1 MLGVTGRFLL
11 GLYFVL
17 PGISKITGFDGT
29 TQYMIE
35 HGVPLAAMLLP
46 ITIVLQIGGGAA
58 LILGWQTRAMALMLA
73 GMTLAINLFM
83 HDFWN
88 VYEGLS
94 QTHETQNFVK
104 NLAIMAG
111 LLALAAGP
119 GPKRCR
125 WMGAKTIRPRLT
137 ASPQSCQWGV
147 SAPAR
152 RGALCGT
159 RDWPFM
165 RKPTPGSE
173 TSICSAPTGRL
184 CNIPLA
190 CS

>member
-1 MLGVTGRFLL
+1 M
-11 GLYFVL
+11 

-94 QTHETQNFVK
+94 QAHETQNFVK

-119 GPKRCR
+119 G
-125 WMGAKTIRPRLT
+125 T
-137 ASPQSCQWGV
+137 Q
-147 SAPAR
+147 
-152 RGALCGT
+152 ALSLGG
-159 RDWPFM
+159 
-165 RKPTPGSE
+165 RK
-173 TSICSAPTGRL
+173 
-184 CNIPLA
+184 NN
-190 CS
+190 

>member
-1 MLGVTGRFLL
+1 VLGVTGRFLL

-29 TQYMIE
+29 TLYMIE

-94 QTHETQNFVK
+94 QAHETQNFVK

-119 GPKRCR
+119 G
-125 WMGAKTIRPRLT
+125 T
-137 ASPQSCQWGV
+137 Q
-147 SAPAR
+147 
-152 RGALCGT
+152 ALSLDG
-159 RDWPFM
+159 
-165 RKPTPGSE
+165 RKNNRAAAN
-173 TSICSAPTGRL
+173 C
-184 CNIPLA
+184 
-190 CS
+190 